1 MNSKYNPH
9 NKKRLQKND
18 VERVFDACD
27 LCRVIRSHGEKI
39 AFRYFVNGEIQE
51 MRYDA
56 FADLILQ
63 AAAAFDKLKLVD
75 KRIVIIGDTSP
86 EWLASYI
93 AAIACGAVAVPMDK
107 ELALPEIE
115 KFMASVDTAAVVY
128 GKSFN
133 DKFVTTIGSHCTVKY
148 FIPIDAD
155 YGKDFNKKV
164 LPFGELLELGQKA
177 LANGYVLPVHTDRDK
192 LSEMLFTSGTTG
204 TSKCVM
210 LSQKNIYSVV
220 MCAALETNVTNE
232 DVVVS
237 VLPVHHTYELACLQA
252 ELVLGVT
259 ICINDSLRHVMR
271 NFKTFQPTALV
282 LVPLFVNT
290 MYKKIWSEAE
300 KSGRAG
306 KLRTGQKLCAG
317 LMHVGIDVRRK
328 VFRQVIDAFG
338 GRLTNIIC
346 GGARLDPKMIE
357 GFESFGI
364 SIFEGF
370 GITECAPLT
379 AVTPYY
385 ARKYGSVGPAVNCC
399 TIRIEGDG
407 SKTDDGFEQGEI
419 QIKGDNVMLGYYKN
433 EEATREAFTDDGW
446 FRTGDIGY
454 MDADG
459 YVYITGRLKSVI
471 VLENGKNVFP
481 EEIEEYL
488 GGLEEINEC
497 VVVGRHSASGDEVVL
512 TAVIYPDLTRF
523 APEATDAQITEELRK
538 KINAINRTL
547 PAFKQVRA
555 VEIRRTEFE
564 KTTSRKI
571 KRHLVV

>member
-1 MNSKYNPH
+1 M
-9 NKKRLQKND
+9 
-18 VERVFDACD
+18 
-27 LCRVIRSHGEKI
+27 
-39 AFRYFVNGEIQE
+39 
-51 MRYDA
+51 
-56 FADLILQ
+56 
-63 AAAAFDKLKLVD
+63 
-75 KRIVIIGDTSP
+75 
-86 EWLASYI
+86 
-93 AAIACGAVAVPMDK
+93 
-107 ELALPEIE
+107 
-115 KFMASVDTAAVVY
+115 
-128 GKSFN
+128 
-133 DKFVTTIGSHCTVKY
+133 
-148 FIPIDAD
+148 
-155 YGKDFNKKV
+155 
-164 LPFGELLELGQKA
+164 
-177 LANGYVLPVHTDRDK
+177 
-192 LSEMLFTSGTTG
+192 
-204 TSKCVM
+204 
-210 LSQKNIYSVV
+210 
-220 MCAALETNVTNE
+220 
-232 DVVVS
+232 
-237 VLPVHHTYELACLQA
+237 
-252 ELVLGVT
+252 
-259 ICINDSLRHVMR
+259 
-271 NFKTFQPTALV
+271 
-282 LVPLFVNT
+282 
-290 MYKKIWSEAE
+290 
-300 KSGRAG
+300 
-306 KLRTGQKLCAG
+306 
-317 LMHVGIDVRRK
+317 
-328 VFRQVIDAFG
+328 IDAFG

-512 TAVIYPDLTRF
+512 TAGVYPGLTRF